1 MNANRMKAMLKYLPC
16 KAGAI
21 PQNLRNLRFAE
32 AEGLARFGDDGI
44 WTLTPKGEAFMSGK
58 LKAPKAS
65 RFA

>member
-1 MNANRMKAMLKYLPC
+1 MLKYLPC

-21 PQNLRNLRFAE
+21 PQNLRSLRSAE
-32 AEGLARFGDDGI
+32 SEGLAHFGDDDI
-44 WTLTPKGEAFMSGK
+44 WTLTPKGEAFVSGK